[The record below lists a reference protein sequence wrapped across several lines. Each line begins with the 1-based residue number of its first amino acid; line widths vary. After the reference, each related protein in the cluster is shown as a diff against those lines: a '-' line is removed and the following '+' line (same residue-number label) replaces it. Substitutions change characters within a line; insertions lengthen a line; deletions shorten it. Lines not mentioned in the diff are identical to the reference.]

1 MPVGGIVS
9 PEEGNATFVRAI
21 GAGGDNII
29 AKLKRCVFVRGDLDL
44 RQDAKIKV
52 ELVDGA

>member
-9 PEEGNATFVRAI
+9 PEEGNATFARAV
-21 GAGGDNII
+21 GAGGDHII
-29 AKLKRCVFVRGDLDL
+29 SKLKRCVFVRGDLDL
-44 RQDAKIKV
+44 CQDAKIEV